1 MGHLDGKKFL
11 EASFAVLGTN
21 SFGVKPET
29 KPTVELVVTASG
41 PQMEETTSATPDRS
55 QPKHFATTGET
66 YDNPPLDLEAD
77 DKGTSV
83 PGSES
88 HRDLATHVS
97 QELPQCASSSQLP
110 RFRIYGG
117 RESCN
122 ENRKKC
128 QNHVL
133 SCMKKGIGAH
143 AVLVSTLKCQKS
155 ESRSEHDSRLLRASE
170 DQGVERSFDMSG
182 RKWRRSW

>member
-1 MGHLDGKKFL
+1 MSIFERVWHSIETKGARRKLGRSRTSSGMCGTHLDLRSQPDPPDGPSRWEKFL
-11 EASFAVLGTN
+11 GASLAVLGTN

-41 PQMEETTSATPDRS
+41 PRMEETTSPAPDRS

-66 YDNPPLDLEAD
+66 YENPPLDLEAD

-88 HRDLATHVS
+88 HRDPATHVS
-97 QELPQCASSSQLP
+97 QELPQCASSSQLL
-110 RFRIYGG
+110 RFRIYGE
-117 RESCN
+117 RESCS

-128 QNHVL
+128 Q
-133 SCMKKGIGAH
+133 
-143 AVLVSTLKCQKS
+143 TTY
-155 ESRSEHDSRLLRASE
+155 
-170 DQGVERSFDMSG
+170 
-182 RKWRRSW
+182 

>member
-1 MGHLDGKKFL
+1 MGHLHVKKIL
-11 EASFAVLGTN
+11 RVSLAVLGTN

-41 PQMEETTSATPDRS
+41 PRMEETTSPAPDRS

-83 PGSES
+83 LGSES
-88 HRDLATHVS
+88 HRDPATHVS

-110 RFRIYGG
+110 RFRIYGE
-117 RESCN
+117 RD
-122 ENRKKC
+122 
-128 QNHVL
+128 
-133 SCMKKGIGAH
+133 A
-143 AVLVSTLKCQKS
+143 AVKI
-155 ESRSEHDSRLLRASE
+155 
-170 DQGVERSFDMSG
+170 ERSVKLRIELLDEDEFFVSSQQQSF
-182 RKWRRSW
+182 REQVSRTCQRSW

>member
-41 PQMEETTSATPDRS
+41 PQMEETTSAAPDRS

-66 YDNPPLDLEAD
+66 YDNPPLDMVAD
-77 DKGTSV
+77 DKDTSV

-117 RESCN
+117 RESCS
-122 ENRKKC
+122 ENRKMSKPRIELHEEDEFFVSSEQQSFREQVSRTC
-128 QNHVL
+128 Q
-133 SCMKKGIGAH
+133 
-143 AVLVSTLKCQKS
+143 
-155 ESRSEHDSRLLRASE
+155 
-170 DQGVERSFDMSG
+170 
-182 RKWRRSW
+182 RSW